1 MKIQSKKKFIA
12 FSLVVILATI
22 FSLTWIQGSNAS
34 AATVGQQLTTPEA
47 GWRRYD
53 DADSKI
59 IFPSYAITSNANNL
73 WYNSTLKSIN
83 SNFESQDAAIKFKF
97 YGSKFRIITLKHSDR
112 SSMNSVFI
120 DGVEFNYS
128 EKLYQGD
135 VTPDTDGRLRVYRAL
150 VFEKLNLSQGIH
162 TVEIRNKTNEGAIS
176 LDAID
181 IDSDGYLV
189 DSSTV
194 FASEISLNKTSL
206 SLNVGQTE
214 DLIETVKPDNAE
226 NKNVTWSSSDESI
239 ATVDENGKV
248 TAIKPGNVTIT
259 VKTTDG
265 SNLTATCDVTVVQPS
280 NDRGILAITM
290 TNGQTKEYDLPNSEI
305 EAFTNWFDSSNGK
318 GQPKFGFN
326 KKIQPYKEV
335 KEYVVFDKISSY
347 EVRTYTVSN

>member
-22 FSLTWIQGSNAS
+22 FSLTWIQGDRVS
-34 AATVGQQLTTPEA
+34 AATVGQQLKSPEA

-53 DADSKI
+53 DTDSKI
-59 IFPSYAITSNANNL
+59 IYSGNGWQIENNSVE
-73 WYNSTLKSIN
+73 YNSTMN
-83 SNFESQDAAIKFKF
+83 YNVTDSNAKIRFKF
-97 YGSKFRIITLKHSDR
+97 YGSKLRLITDRNSNR
-112 SSMNSVFI
+112 SSSQVFNVSI
-120 DGVEFNYS
+120 DGINVGNYAT
-128 EKLYQGD
+128 YG
-135 VTPDTDGRLRVYRAL
+135 TPLGQRLC
-150 VFEKLNLSQGIH
+150 FEKTGLETGNHI
-162 TVEIRNKTNEGAIS
+162 VEITTNMLS
-176 LDAID
+176 YFTFDAID
-181 IDSDGYLV
+181 IDETGYLI
-189 DSSTV
+189 DASTV
-194 FASEISLNKTSL
+194 VINEISLNKTSL
-206 SLNVGQTE
+206 SLNIGQTE
-214 DLIETVKPDNAE
+214 DLIATVKPDNAE
-226 NKNVTWSSSDESI
+226 NKKVIWASSDETV

-248 TAIKPGNVTIT
+248 TAIKAGNVTIT
-259 VKTTDG
+259 AKTTDG
-265 SNLTATCDVTVVQPS
+265 TNLTATCDVTVVQPS